1 MTSNE
6 VKIAVLNRALFRS
19 NCTAHDV
26 KRSEEKGYLTE
37 ELYGGLP
44 VYWYCDDDGFQAAA
58 YADSG
63 EFLSDED
70 IENLS
75 E

>member
-1 MTSNE
+1 M
-6 VKIAVLNRALFRS
+6 
-19 NCTAHDV
+19 

-58 YADSG
+58 YVDSG